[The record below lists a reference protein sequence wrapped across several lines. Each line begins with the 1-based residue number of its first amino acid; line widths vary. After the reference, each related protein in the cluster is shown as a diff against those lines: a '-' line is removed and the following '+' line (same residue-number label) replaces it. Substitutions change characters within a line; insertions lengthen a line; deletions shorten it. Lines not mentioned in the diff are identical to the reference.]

1 MDFSIKNA
9 MSVMLYIVVVSA
21 CMSSLFKL
29 YLDLGNKTDVNV
41 EKDYFT
47 SNVNEG
53 LDTSKSP
60 TLTVTSQIIK
70 KGTSIINL
78 KNYATAYDPVT
89 KKSINDRIT
98 VYGTVDT
105 SKVGDY
111 VVKYS
116 VQSESGMITTKL
128 VKFYVVTY

>member
-1 MDFSIKNA
+1 
-9 MSVMLYIVVVSA
+9 MLYIVVVSA

>member
-60 TLTVTSQIIK
+60 TLIVSSQIIK
-70 KGTSIINL
+70 KGTSIISL

>member
-9 MSVMLYIVVVSA
+9 LSVMLYLVVVSA

-29 YLDLGNKTDVNV
+29 YLNLGNKTDVNV
-41 EKDYFT
+41 EKNYFT
-47 SNVNEG
+47 SDVNEG
-53 LDTSKSP
+53 LETSKSP
-60 TLTVTSQIIK
+60 TLTVTSQIVK
-70 KGTSIINL
+70 KGTNINL
-78 KNYATAYDPVT
+78 KSCATAYDPVT
-89 KKSINDRIT
+89 KKNINDRIT

-105 SKVGDY
+105 NTVGDY
-111 VVKYS
+111 VVRYS